1 MFSTRPTAAQSINYQ
16 LSIIDFPV
24 SLVELQSHND
34 KELVDDDLLA
44 VRAKTRDPVVRK
56 VVSTLKWSSNDV
68 LLSDTQTDKT
78 RPDFRSDVYQDGN
91 IIYSNIFGEY
101 KAASARG
108 SQSAALDLYRLCL
121 FAKNTI
127 DKKNVRSVL
136 IVQAVEG
143 KVDFYL
149 NTRSF
154 DHVMITV
161 FLCSVSLPATID
173 CIVLLSAYL
182 DELASVYNIYK
193 KECFESLNAGIKKCP
208 SIPYDVLLNSLQ
220 KSNKKNKS
228 L

>member
-1 MFSTRPTAAQSINYQ
+1 MHST
-16 LSIIDFPV
+16 
-24 SLVELQSHND
+24 
-34 KELVDDDLLA
+34 
-44 VRAKTRDPVVRK
+44 
-56 VVSTLKWSSNDV
+56 SSNGV

-78 RPDFRSDVYQDGN
+78 RPDFRSDVYQEGS

-101 KAASARG
+101 KVASARG

-136 IVQAVEG
+136 TVQAIGE

-154 DHVMITV
+154 DYMMITV
-161 FLCSVSLPATID
+161 FLCSVSLPVTID

-193 KECFESLNAGIKKCP
+193 KECFESLDAGIKKCP
-208 SIPYDVLLNSLQ
+208 SLPYDVLVNSLQ
-220 KSNKKNKS
+220 KPNKKNKS
-228 L
+228 